1 MPDLPREHLLRSCM
15 WKAIWKQSSQ
25 WTQLPEVPGNP
36 VTACLRMWALSNP
49 WLMAAVTALWSNTS
63 PRQKAFFRAVWK
75 TDMKA
80 ASKRSQ
86 KGLKVE
92 LWEGACCLVP
102 NTWPFSS
109 GCNTHS
115 TFHAVHTSHVR
126 QPALVLHD
134 LKAALRQHK
143 LGARQNMQKGKETTK
158 TILLGPK
165 AMMACWGKHSSH
177 LSSTGQADLQQEKTP
192 IGLGYTLHGSTTK
205 QYLLNPFSRFLS
217 TWMWFY

>member
-15 WKAIWKQSSQ
+15 WKAIWKQSTQ

-63 PRQKAFFRAVWK
+63 PRQKAFFGAVWK

-92 LWEGACCLVP
+92 LWEGACCLMP

-115 TFHAVHTSHVR
+115 TFHAVHTSH
-126 QPALVLHD
+126 
-134 LKAALRQHK
+134 
-143 LGARQNMQKGKETTK
+143 GKT
-158 TILLGPK
+158 
-165 AMMACWGKHSSH
+165 A
-177 LSSTGQADLQQEKTP
+177 STGAARSE
-192 IGLGYTLHGSTTK
+192 GSTEATQTGGK
-205 QYLLNPFSRFLS
+205 AEHAEGQRNNKNHFAGAKSYDGMLRKTQFPSIQHRTSWPTAGADPLWSGLHFA
-217 TWMWFY
+217 W